1 MQALNSLRIL
11 LKDLPDRLKRIP
23 AARVEL
29 RPNPSKWSPKEELGH
44 LIDSAVN
51 NHRRILLTQ
60 LENSPAL
67 PSYDGERWV
76 EVQRYQERDWNELV
90 LLWCAFN
97 QHLLAAAEAVPELA
111 WVRTCTIGDSEP
123 MTLKFVVDDYVDH
136 MVHHL
141 RHIGIELDDLIAA

>member
-1 MQALNSLRIL
+1 VQALTSLRTL
-11 LKDLPDRLKRIP
+11 LNELPDRLKRMS

-29 RPNPSKWSPKEELGH
+29 KTDPSNWSPKEELGH

-76 EVQRYQERDWNELV
+76 EVQHYQRRNWNELV
-90 LLWCAFN
+90 HLWAALN
-97 QHLLAAAEAVPELA
+97 RHLLAAAEVMPESA
-111 WVRTCTIGDSEP
+111 WNRTCAIGDSGP
-123 MTLKFVVDDYVDH
+123 VTLKFVVDDYVDH

-141 RHIGIELDDLIAA
+141 RHIGVEVDDVMAA